1 MCRQRLRAV
10 AWQTSKALSA
20 LAIGSWMGRHVM
32 GGGGVQGWI
41 SRGACALMFL
51 GGLANVVVV
60 ILNRGFMP
68 VRVDQ
73 VHGRERFSYEPIH
86 SGTRLWFL
94 GDCIRLG
101 TSYAS
106 PGDLLLYGGFAL
118 MMIGVVLPT
127 LII

>member
-1 MCRQRLRAV
+1 
-10 AWQTSKALSA
+10 
-20 LAIGSWMGRHVM
+20 
-32 GGGGVQGWI
+32 
-41 SRGACALMFL
+41 MFL

-101 TSYAS
+101 TAYAS
-106 PGDLLLYGGFAL
+106 PGDLFSRFR
-118 MMIGVVLPT
+118 LPWAAA
-127 LII
+127 IAHCCR